1 MAAAAHA
8 PGVAAYCASKAGVEA
23 FANSLRPE
31 VAHLGVDVGVAYFS
45 WIATDLVAAGDE
57 HPAFAFFR
65 SKLRGP
71 AGRTYPLSDAADAM
85 VAGIEDRA
93 RRVVAPGWVRAV
105 LFSRGFLGRAARARQ
120 PAPGS
125 PSWSGSPRRRSS
137 GTGPVRPRCPPASY
151 IRDASR
157 RRRRGYGRSVP
168 KRNERYG
175 CLSGP
180 DVAELVG
187 GVHAGLRG
195 SEQEDEDTQARA
207 RVARREQRSA
217 PPQLAVAEAGAEH
230 EAVARRV
237 GVQAHAPLD
246 AERRPRE
253 APAHLALQRVGLD
266 GQRTEASPRCGGRLN
281 GSMVMLLE
289 QLCAAALLEAQQLAR
304 ARRRLA
310 QRLVQLR
317 LNTMGERCT

>member
-1 MAAAAHA
+1 MAGTVERFGGLDVLVANAGTAGYGTVRTIDPDTFERTIEINLLGSWRTVRAALPHLVERRGYALVVASVAAAAHA

-85 VAGIEDRA
+85 VAGIEGRA

-105 LFSRGFLGRAARARQ
+105 LFSRGFLGRALERDSRSWVPELVRIAEQDVQQRGAREASV
-120 PAPGS
+120 PAGELH
-125 PSWSGSPRRRSS
+125 PR
-137 GTGPVRPRCPPASY
+137 GA
-151 IRDASR
+151 R

-180 DVAELVG
+180 
-187 GVHAGLRG
+187 
-195 SEQEDEDTQARA
+195 T
-207 RVARREQRSA
+207 
-217 PPQLAVAEAGAEH
+217 
-230 EAVARRV
+230 
-237 GVQAHAPLD
+237 
-246 AERRPRE
+246 
-253 APAHLALQRVGLD
+253 
-266 GQRTEASPRCGGRLN
+266 
-281 GSMVMLLE
+281 
-289 QLCAAALLEAQQLAR
+289 
-304 ARRRLA
+304 
-310 QRLVQLR
+310 
-317 LNTMGERCT
+317 